1 MVIDRNRDAAVV
13 VRNNYFYRRR
23 TGMLAEERREGEPTK
38 AVNCVLK
45 FRSGALRY
53 RWKEKENID
62 SIRVLAGANI

>member
-1 MVIDRNRDAAVV
+1 
-13 VRNNYFYRRR
+13 
-23 TGMLAEERREGEPTK
+23 MLAEERREGEPTK

-45 FRSGALRY
+45 LRSGALRY